1 MHQRT
6 VLDNGLRVL
15 TTTMPETYSV
25 SVAIFVGAGSRYEAD
40 EVAGSTHFLEHLL
53 FKGTKSWP
61 KAQDISEAIEGVGGV
76 MNASTDREITIYW
89 CKVAKPHFNRALSVL
104 ADMVINPLLDPEEM
118 EKERQVIQEELRM
131 SNDYPSHRVD
141 LLIDEMLWP
150 NQPMG
155 RDVGGTKESVSAI
168 SRDDLV
174 DLMHHQYAPA
184 NVVVSVAGSVS
195 HDEVVEALKHPVES
209 WKPHDSRPWT
219 PAQLGQ
225 DKAAIHVEYRK
236 SEQAHLCVSLPG
248 LPLDHPDRYAMS
260 LMNIMLGEGMSSRLF
275 LEVREKQGLA
285 YDVHSSLSQFHDC
298 GSLIVYCGSEP
309 SRSPRALDA
318 IMGQLSVL
326 RDGFPEKEVEK
337 AREYSKGRM
346 MLRMEDSR
354 SVVMW
359 QGGQEMLLDKV
370 LTVDEVVDAIDA
382 VTVDDVNRIAR
393 DMVKEDQLNLAIVGP
408 FRSDRRFRSAFKL

>member
-225 DKAAIHVEYRK
+225 DKAAIRVEYRK

-298 GSLIVYCGSEP
+298 GSLIIYCGSEP

-318 IMGQLSVL
+318 IMGQLSAL